1 MLFQPGEER
10 LGQLGHLGGENAADV
25 LIFQVV
31 VDRVAQL
38 VGRGGVVVQTFL
50 RRGGQAQQPGNVVGL
65 TAGLLHRRRIGV
77 EIGAEGDAQP
87 GTLVSVA
94 PPVGVVLGPV
104 FLLAVPLAAVTAA
117 DDGKVDAG
125 GLGLFPIHLAL
136 ELGDVHALEHGCGHG
151 LAAGVEVVAQLVFL
165 PGVGG
170 RAKVRRGGAFR
181 LGRAAHQ
188 HHRHRQHHNQAEQTQ
203 PQYQHTAAAFGT
215 AALWLFGRLR
225 RARGRRLGWSG
236 LGGSAGGAAV
246 DFAFFWHGG
255 LPLSG

>member
-1 MLFQPGEER
+1 MQLIGAGVVQQHRRCCLAVAGRHACKCKRPHDEIQIHRLTLHTVVRAGGAVRRLPHIVGAVVAQLVGKAGDPEIVAPLVEAGIRKAAPHPVQRCIKPLLAGVAVLFQPGEEC

-25 LIFQVV
+25 LIFQIV

-50 RRGGQAQQPGNVVGL
+50 RRSGQAQQPGNVVGL
-65 TAGLLHRRRIGV
+65 TAGLLHRRRVGV

-125 GLGLFPIHLAL
+125 GLGLFP
-136 ELGDVHALEHGCGHG
+136 VPPR
-151 LAAGVEVVAQLVFL
+151 
-165 PGVGG
+165 PGTW
-170 RAKVRRGGAFR
+170 RR
-181 LGRAAHQ
+181 
-188 HHRHRQHHNQAEQTQ
+188 
-203 PQYQHTAAAFGT
+203 PC
-215 AALWLFGRLR
+215 
-225 RARGRRLGWSG
+225 
-236 LGGSAGGAAV
+236 
-246 DFAFFWHGG
+246 
-255 LPLSG
+255 P